1 LSSFCLCVETRQCTT
16 TAASSKN
23 SQQPEAKVTD
33 LNQSIVRVVQQQT
46 NIKHEREASMG
57 TYLSTPVLDKTQDFG
72 ECGGDVC
79 AWGLTE
85 MQGWRQSMEDAA
97 LARQFGTGTAVF
109 GVFDGHGG
117 SEVAAFCALYFCSV
131 LALQQQVQQQ
141 QKQEQQQPRPAP
153 ISSPGEILVR
163 TFHALDQLLVDRYH
177 EVLALKSHPPMLGE
191 QRRVEDDPITYTD
204 LPAEEVTTDSI
215 DDIDNGVDV
224 DAARQIV
231 VINNNNNTSSSSSIS
246 SNGDSSSDDG
256 TNDMAKDDDSLKV
269 MGKKDTTVDLDD
281 DLEEEEEDDDA
292 ELRTD
297 DDVDVDVDVDDND
310 KEKAPTE
317 AQIQGILQRMFHQR
331 PPVESRSVDQP
342 SVLHNGQVV
351 CNLPSHSITAGCA
364 AIVAWLLDDGARLVV
379 ANAGDSRG
387 VLCRQGSALPVST
400 DHKPSL
406 PGETARIEKAGGFV
420 NSLGRV
426 NGNLNLS
433 RGIGD
438 LKYKQ
443 NPLLSAAEQMIT
455 GEPDIIDVKLTPGE
469 DEFFMLGC
477 DGIWD
482 CLSNQEAVDFVKTR
496 INDQSPADIGAAMV
510 DSIIAKIHPKNTQG
524 IGGDNMTIL
533 IVDLLPRSR
542 SYTTNTMVEV

>member
-1 LSSFCLCVETRQCTT
+1 
-16 TAASSKN
+16 
-23 SQQPEAKVTD
+23 
-33 LNQSIVRVVQQQT
+33 
-46 NIKHEREASMG
+46 MG
-57 TYLSTPVLDKTQDFG
+57 TYLSTPVMDKTQDFG
-72 ECGGDVC
+72 ECGSDMC

-117 SEVAAFCALYFCSV
+117 SEVAAFCALYLCSV
-131 LALQQQVQQQ
+131 LALQQQ
-141 QKQEQQQPRPAP
+141 QQQPPQAP
-153 ISSPGEILVR
+153 PTALPISPGETLVR
-163 TFHALDQLLVDRYH
+163 TFHALDQLLVDRYY

-191 QRRVEDDPITYTD
+191 QRRVEDEPITYTD
-204 LPAEEVTTDSI
+204 QPADEVTTDDHAAI
-215 DDIDNGVDV
+215 DTDGDV
-224 DAARQIV
+224 DARQIV
-231 VINNNNNTSSSSSIS
+231 VINNNNITTTSSSSSSS
-246 SNGDSSSDDG
+246 SNGDSSSWNDG
-256 TNDMAKDDDSLKV
+256 KSDMAKDDDSLKV
-269 MGKKDTTVDLDD
+269 MGKKDTIVDLDD
-281 DLEEEEEDDDA
+281 DVEEQEEEDDDT
-292 ELRTD
+292 ELRTEED
-297 DDVDVDVDVDDND
+297 DDEDGDGD
-310 KEKAPTE
+310 KEKVPTD

-342 SVLHNGQVV
+342 SVMHNGQIV

-364 AIVAWLLDDGARLVV
+364 AIVAWLLDDGKRLVV

-387 VLCRQGSALPVST
+387 VLCRQGSALPLST

-406 PGETARIEKAGGFV
+406 PGETARIENAGGFV
-420 NSLGRV
+420 NSLGRI

-455 GEPDIIDVKLTPGE
+455 GEPDIIDITLTPGE

-482 CLSNQEAVDFVKTR
+482 CLSNQEAVDFVRAR

-510 DSIIAKIHPKNTQG
+510 DSIIAKVHPKNTQG

-533 IVDLLPRSR
+533 IVDLQPRTR

>member
-1 LSSFCLCVETRQCTT
+1 LKKLGIARRQI
-16 TAASSKN
+16 TAAGQQ
-23 SQQPEAKVTD
+23 QQPAAVTD
-33 LNQSIVRVVQQQT
+33 LPHQSCESYYSKQS
-46 NIKHEREASMG
+46 NNHEAAAMG

-72 ECGGDVC
+72 ECGSDMC

-117 SEVAAFCALYFCSV
+117 SEVAAFCALYLCSV
-131 LALQQQVQQQ
+131 LAHQQQQVQQQ
-141 QKQEQQQPRPAP
+141 PPQGPP
-153 ISSPGEILVR
+153 ISLPLSPGETLVR
-163 TFHALDQLLVDRYH
+163 TFHALDQLLVDRYY

-191 QRRVEDDPITYTD
+191 QRRVEDEPITYTD
-204 LPAEEVTTDSI
+204 QPADEVTTDDHAVI
-215 DDIDNGVDV
+215 DTDGDV
-224 DAARQIV
+224 DARQIV
-231 VINNNNNTSSSSSIS
+231 VINNNNTTTSSSSSGSSSSS
-246 SNGDSSSDDG
+246 SNGDSSSSNDG
-256 TNDMAKDDDSLKV
+256 KSNMAKDDDSLKV
-269 MGKKDTTVDLDD
+269 MGKKDTIVDLDD
-281 DLEEEEEDDDA
+281 AVEEEEEEDDDA
-292 ELRTD
+292 ELRTEED
-297 DDVDVDVDVDDND
+297 DEDDD
-310 KEKAPTE
+310 KEKVPTD

-342 SVLHNGQVV
+342 SVLHNGQIV

-364 AIVAWLLDDGARLVV
+364 AIVAWLLDDGKRLVV

-387 VLCRQGSALPVST
+387 VLCRQGSALPLST

-406 PGETARIEKAGGFV
+406 PGETARIENAGGFV
-420 NSLGRV
+420 NSLGRI

-455 GEPDIIDVKLTPGE
+455 GEPDIIDITLTPGE

-482 CLSNQEAVDFVKTR
+482 CLSNQEAVDFVRAR
-496 INDQSPADIGAAMV
+496 INDQSPADIGADMV
-510 DSIIAKIHPKNTQG
+510 DSIIAKVHPKNTQG

-533 IVDLLPRSR
+533 IVDLQPRTR